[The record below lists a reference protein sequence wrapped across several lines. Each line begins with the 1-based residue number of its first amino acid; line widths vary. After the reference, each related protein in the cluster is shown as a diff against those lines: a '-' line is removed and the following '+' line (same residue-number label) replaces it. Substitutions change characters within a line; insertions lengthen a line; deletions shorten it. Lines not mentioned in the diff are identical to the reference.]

1 MTFSELIKAKI
12 PAVTDEQAQRFET
25 YYNLLVYWNEN
36 KCNLTAVT
44 APEETSIFATV
55 CLQSR

>member
-12 PAVTDEQAQRFET
+12 PTVTDEQAQRFET

-44 APEETSIFATV
+44 AP
-55 CLQSR
+55 